1 MALLVALDFTRLM
14 VSSYLGFS
22 SPPLQ
27 LASPSSS
34 RTSQGLALAPVAL
47 DVTKPGN
54 DHAK

>member
-47 DVTKPGN
+47 AVTKPGD

>member
-34 RTSQGLALAPVAL
+34 RTSQGLTLAPAAL